1 MRSMK
6 MVTVLFAA
14 VLFTS
19 GCATTGD
26 ATDNDPLEGVNRAVH
41 NFNDALDDTLLRP
54 VAEGYVKV
62 TTPGIRRTVT
72 NFFANA
78 AYPNVI
84 LNDFL
89 QGKVLQGFED
99 IMRFTINTT
108 FGLGGLFDVATD
120 MELPANDEDF
130 GQTLGV
136 WGLGE
141 VAYLELP
148 LFGPNSVRDVPDIPI
163 SRAANLLSLASSSVT
178 WPLTILDVVNTRA
191 NLASAVAVRDRSAL
205 DPYVFTREAYRQ
217 RREFLIYDGDPPDE
231 EFDRLEEDTTDR

>member
-1 MRSMK
+1 MRIIK
-6 MVTVLFAA
+6 VAA
-14 VLFTS
+14 LLMAALLAT

-26 ATDNDPLEGVNRAVH
+26 ATDQDPLEGVNRAFH
-41 NFNDALDDTLLRP
+41 NLNDALDDAVLRP

-62 TTPGIRRTVT
+62 TPAGLRRTVT

-78 AYPNVI
+78 AYPSVI

-99 IMRFTINTT
+99 IMRLTINTT

-120 MELPANDEDF
+120 MDLPANNEDF

-163 SRAANLLSLASSSVT
+163 SRAVSLLNFASSGAIT
-178 WPLTILDVVNTRA
+178 WPLAALSIINTRA
-191 NLASAVAVRDRSAL
+191 NLANAVAVRDRSAL
-205 DPYVFTREAYRQ
+205 DTYVFTREAYRQ

-231 EFDRLEEDTTDR
+231 EFDKLEESSER